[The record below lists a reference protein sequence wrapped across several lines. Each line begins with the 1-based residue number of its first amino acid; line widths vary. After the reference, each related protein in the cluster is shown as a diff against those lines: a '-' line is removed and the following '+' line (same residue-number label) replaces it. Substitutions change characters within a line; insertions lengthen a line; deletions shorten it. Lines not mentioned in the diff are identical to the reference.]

1 MSHHPS
7 KKIIAFVG
15 LPGAGK
21 SSAVDY
27 LTAKGLPKIY
37 VGGLIV
43 EGVKALGLPVN
54 PQNERDYRERMRRE
68 HGKDYFIRECAKQI
82 KHLFDAGQHT
92 VVLDGLY
99 TWTEYKFL
107 KHEFPGELI
116 TIAIVVPRRER
127 HHRLAVR
134 PVRPLTKAE
143 ATERDWA
150 EIENL
155 EKGGPIAIADY
166 FLHNDISLDALHAD
180 IDALLRFLGLE

>member
-1 MSHHPS
+1 MSHHSS

-21 SSAVDY
+21 SSAVNY
-27 LTAKGLPKIY
+27 LTAKGLPKVY

-54 PQNERDYRERMRRE
+54 PQNEREYRERMRHE
-68 HGKDYFIRECAKQI
+68 HGNDYFIRQCAKQI
-82 KHLFDAGQHT
+82 NHLFEAGQHT

-99 TWTEYKFL
+99 TWTEYKYL
-107 KHEFPGELI
+107 KHKFPGELV
-116 TIAIVVPRRER
+116 TIAIVVPRHER

-134 PVRPLTKAE
+134 PIRPLTEAE

-166 FLHNDISLDALHAD
+166 FLYNNASIDALHAD
-180 IDALLRFLGLE
+180 IDALLHQIGLE